1 MASNI
6 RWKQEDDDEEVVVVV
21 SFFFGGGGG
30 GEGWHVHRGPL
41 ACFTCHRAPSLH
53 QRGMGKRSFISSMG
67 RRRRRV
73 WTISY

>member
-21 SFFFGGGGG
+21 VSFFGGGG

>member
-6 RWKQEDDDEEVVVVV
+6 RWKQEDDEEVVVVV
-21 SFFFGGGGG
+21 SFFGGGGG

>member
-6 RWKQEDDDEEVVVVV
+6 RWKQEDDEEVVVVVV
-21 SFFFGGGGG
+21 SFFGGGG